1 MAIARSGAG
10 EAQTQVGRWRA
21 GGALLRLKLI
31 GRMQACTEQGPLT
44 LPPVRKTRAVLAVL
58 ALAAGQPV
66 LRERLAQ
73 LLWSQRGRDQARASL
88 RQSVHELQEAL
99 RVLSDD
105 LLHADRYQLRLEPE
119 LVSVDLHD
127 VARATTL
134 DPSPLALLERPLLE
148 DLTGLDPAFD
158 AWIQAERRR
167 ITQGATA
174 LAEALLAE
182 QQGAAAIVAAERVL
196 DVEPGHESAWRALIG
211 ALAARGDRAGAI
223 AAFERCSAA
232 LAQAAGLTPSAE
244 TLALLSRVRAPF
256 GESGSGPTVTDATAA
271 PQPTGP
277 GPGSAPPGAAS
288 RPRRVRLGVMP
299 LRALDAS
306 QEEPIALGLAEE
318 ITTALARFRWLFL
331 ISSLSLQHLVGTPPL
346 AGEAWQRLD
355 LDFLIDGSVQR
366 GNGRVRVAVRLLDM
380 RGEGEVIWTQRFERA
395 DDDILTLQS
404 EVAGE
409 IVAQVDPELLLYE
422 GARAA
427 PAGTHDVT
435 AYDLLLRAI
444 PAVYRLDESGFRAA
458 GEMLAQ
464 AVARDPQ
471 FAAAH
476 AWWAYWHVLSVG
488 QRWARD
494 EDAMARAGALAERA
508 VRLDPSD
515 ARALT
520 IAGHVEAFLHRR
532 PDEAVLLHD
541 RALQL
546 NPNLPLAWALSGL
559 ALAYRGEHEEAIRRL
574 LQAKR
579 LSPFDPHAFFFDM
592 ALMMPHL
599 LRGEFD
605 LAVLI
610 GRRAAQLNPGFTS
623 TLKGYLAALGHL
635 GRREET
641 ELIRARLL
649 ALEPG
654 FTVTEALARSPL
666 MRAED
671 RIIYAEGLRRAG
683 LAEA

>member
-1 MAIARSGAG
+1 MPTARSGAG
-10 EAQTQVGRWRA
+10 EAKTQAGQWSA
-21 GGALLRLKLI
+21 GGALLRLTLI
-31 GRMQACTEQGPLT
+31 GRMQASTEQGPLG
-44 LPPVRKTRAVLAVL
+44 LPPVRKTRAVLAIL
-58 ALAAGQPV
+58 ALAGGQPV

-105 LLHADRYQLRLEPE
+105 LLQADRYQLRLEPD
-119 LVSVDLHD
+119 LVSVDLLD

-148 DLTGLDPAFD
+148 DLVGLDPAFD
-158 AWIQAERRR
+158 AWLQAERHR
-167 ITQGATA
+167 ITQSATA

-182 QQGAAAIVAAERVL
+182 QQGAAAIAAAERVIAI
-196 DVEPGHESAWRALIG
+196 EPGHESAWRTLIG

-244 TLALLSRVRAPF
+244 TLSLLSRVRAP
-256 GESGSGPTVTDATAA
+256 TAD
-271 PQPTGP
+271 P
-277 GPGSAPPGAAS
+277 GPAAATDGLAVPPPAGAGS

-299 LRALDAS
+299 LRALDAG

-444 PAVYRLDESGFRAA
+444 PAVYRLDEAGFRAA

-532 PDEAVLLHD
+532 PDEAVLLHE

-641 ELIRARLL
+641 DLIRARLL

-654 FTVTEALARSPL
+654 FSVTEALARSPL